1 MASVNFKSVHPLPSV
16 KDIVH
21 WLYQTINLGLLVE
34 KELIIRGSD
43 SEVEIALLEDK
54 KLVELHTQA
63 KNEAFVVGDIFLGEI
78 GMLRNDLNAA
88 FVNVGVRKDAFL
100 HYTDLGPQVKSL
112 QKFTKVVQKKQYNSA
127 NLDNF
132 QLEPDNRKD
141 GIINKVFHRKQPILV
156 QILKEPISTK
166 GPRLTCEITL
176 PGRFLV
182 LTPFANI
189 IAISKKISNPEERK
203 RLKVLAESIKP
214 KNFGL
219 ILRTAAEGKK
229 VAELYEEISGLM
241 AKWTGIYNEL
251 QLNLKPRKLLSEID
265 KTSTIFRD
273 LLNDD
278 FNKVVINDNLIYEN
292 VKDYVKGIAPDKVKI
307 VKKYRGQKPIFESYG
322 VNRQIKSSFG
332 KTSTMK
338 SGAYLVIESTEAMHV
353 IDVNSGPKS
362 SKQNQESAALNV
374 NLEAAEDIA
383 RQLRL
388 RDIGGLIIIDF
399 IDMRNNEHKSRLFT
413 SMKNY
418 MKLDRA
424 QHTILPLSKFGLMQI
439 TRQRLKPALKI
450 ETEESC
456 PVCNG
461 TNIVENSMLFL
472 DELERAITLILQN
485 RPTAKINLTV
495 HPYIY
500 SHLKRGFLNSKQW
513 QWYRQ
518 YKKWIKIKQNPE
530 FHLKQFKFFDGFKD
544 EIRLN

>member
-1 MASVNFKSVHPLPSV
+1 MGHQ
-16 KDIVH
+16 DH
-21 WLYQTINLGLLVE
+21 NLSLIVE

-78 GMLRNDLNAA
+78 GMLRPDLNAA
-88 FVNVGVRKDAFL
+88 FLNVGARKDAFL

-112 QKFTKVVQKKQYNSA
+112 QKFTKVVQKKQYNSS
-127 NLDNF
+127 NLDSF
-132 QLEPDNRKD
+132 QMEPDNRKD
-141 GIINKVFHRKQPILV
+141 GLINKVFHRKQPILV

-189 IAISKKISNPEERK
+189 IAISKKISNGEERK
-203 RLKVLAESIKP
+203 RLKLLAESIKP

-229 VAELYEEISGLM
+229 VAELYEEISSLM
-241 AKWTGIYNEL
+241 EKWGGIYNEL
-251 QLNLKPRKLLSEID
+251 QSNPKPRKLLSEID
-265 KTSTIFRD
+265 KTTTIFRD
-273 LLNDD
+273 LLSDD

-292 VKDYVKGIAPDKVKI
+292 VKDYIKGIAPDKLKI
-307 VKKYRGQKPIFESYG
+307 IKKYRGQKPIFESFG

-388 RDIGGLIIIDF
+388 RDIGGLIIIDY
-399 IDMRNNEHKSRLFT
+399 IDMRNNEHRTKLFQA
-413 SMKNY
+413 MKDY

-450 ETEESC
+450 ETEETC

-461 TNIVENSMLFL
+461 TNQVENSMLFV
-472 DELERAITLILQN
+472 DQLERAINTIVQN
-485 RPTAKINLTV
+485 RPTSKIRLQV
-495 HPYIY
+495 HPFVYAY
-500 SHLKRGFLNSKQW
+500 LKKGLLKSKQW
-513 QWYRQ
+513 EWYRT
-518 YKKWIKIKQNPE
+518 YKKWIKISGDPE
-530 FHLKQFKFFDGFKD
+530 FHLKQFKFFDSFND

>member
-1 MASVNFKSVHPLPSV
+1 M
-16 KDIVH
+16 
-21 WLYQTINLGLLVE
+21 E

-78 GMLRNDLNAA
+78 GMLRPDLNAA
-88 FVNVGVRKDAFL
+88 FLNVGVRKDAFL

-112 QKFTKVVQKKQYNSA
+112 QKYTKVVQKKQYNSS

-132 QLEPDNRKD
+132 KLEPDNRKD
-141 GIINKVFHRKQPILV
+141 GLINKVFHRKQPILV

-241 AKWTGIYNEL
+241 AKWKGIYDEL
-251 QLNLKPRKLLSEID
+251 QSNPKPRKLLSEID
-265 KTSTIFRD
+265 KASTIFRD

-278 FNKVVINDNLIYEN
+278 FNKVVINDNILYES
-292 VKDYVKGIAPDKVKI
+292 VKDYVKGIAPDKLKI
-307 VKKYRGQKPIFESYG
+307 VKKYRGQKPIFESFG
-322 VNRQIKSSFG
+322 VNKQIKSSFG

-399 IDMRNNEHKSRLFT
+399 IDMRNNDHRSKLFAA
-413 SMKNY
+413 MKNF
-418 MKLDRA
+418 MKSDRA

-461 TNIVENSMLFL
+461 TNVVQNSMLFVE
-472 DELERAITLILQN
+472 ELERAIALILQN
-485 RPTAKINLTV
+485 RPTAKIQLEV
-495 HPYIY
+495 HPFIY
-500 SHLKRGFLNSKQW
+500 SHIKRGLLGSKQW
-513 QWYRQ
+513 QWYRE
-518 YKKWIKIKQNPE
+518 YKKWIKLKQNPE
-530 FHLKQFKFFDGFKD
+530 FHLLQFKFYDGFHD
-544 EIRLN
+544 EIRIN

>member
-1 MASVNFKSVHPLPSV
+1 MPSNGWFFLNFISVAIL
-16 KDIVH
+16 D
-21 WLYQTINLGLLVE
+21 

-43 SEVEIALLEDK
+43 SEVEIALLENK

-63 KNEAFVVGDIFLGEI
+63 KGEEFTVGDIFLGEI
-78 GMLRNDLNAA
+78 GMLRPDLNAA
-88 FVNVGVRKDAFL
+88 FLNVGLRKDAFL

-112 QKFTKVVQKKQYNSA
+112 QKFTKVVQKKQYNSN

-132 QLEPDNRKD
+132 LMEPDNGKD

-189 IAISKKISNPEERK
+189 IAISKKISDPEERT
-203 RLKVLAESIKP
+203 RLKLLAESIKP

-219 ILRTAAEGKK
+219 ILRTAANGKK
-229 VAELYEEISGLM
+229 VQELHEEISNLM
-241 AKWTGIYNEL
+241 GKWNSIYEEL
-251 QLNLKPRKLLSEID
+251 RENPKPRKLLSEID
-265 KTSTIFRD
+265 KASTIFRD

-278 FNKVVINDNLIYEN
+278 FNKVVINDSNIYQN
-292 VKDYVKGIAPDKVKI
+292 VLDYVQGIAPDKVKI
-307 VKKYRGQKPIFESYG
+307 VKKYRGQRPIFESYG
-322 VNRQIKSSFG
+322 INRQIKSSFG

-353 IDVNSGPKS
+353 IDVNSGPKT
-362 SKQNQESAALNV
+362 SKQKQEAAALNV
-374 NLEAAEDIA
+374 NLEAAMDIA

-399 IDMRNNEHKSRLFT
+399 IDMRNNEHRTKLFQA
-413 SMKNY
+413 MKEY

-450 ETEESC
+450 DTEENC

-461 TNIVENSMLFL
+461 TNRVESSMLFVE
-472 DELERAITLILQN
+472 ELERAINLIVQN
-485 RPTAKINLTV
+485 RPESKV
-495 HPYIY
+495 HLEVNPFIHAY
-500 SHLKRGFLNSKQW
+500 LKKGFFKSKQW
-513 QWYRQ
+513 NWYGV
-518 YKKWIKIKQNPE
+518 YKKWIKITANPD
-530 FHLKQFKFFDGFKD
+530 FHLKQFKFYDGLND
-544 EIRLN
+544 EIRIN